1 MTATT
6 DTVRDPIAI
15 RVIDRFNRILVSVA
29 AVVTLVLLAHMVADV
44 AGRYLANRP
53 IAGTLEYVT
62 YWWMPLIVFLALGWA
77 QYRSEHINVTLLTET
92 LSDRSRRVAETLA
105 DGLSAVVVIILGV
118 FAFQGAEHAFE
129 ISEAALGTATVL
141 IWPAKFI
148 VVVGLVGL
156 LLQLAATVYR
166 RWTTGVPDA
175 AESESGLPNGGIE

>member
-1 MTATT
+1 MTANT

-15 RVIDRFNRILVSVA
+15 RVIDRINRILVSVA
-29 AVVTLVLLAHMVADV
+29 AAVTIVLMLHMVVDV

-62 YWWMPLIVFLALGWA
+62 FWWMPLIVFLALGWA

-92 LSDRSRRVAETLA
+92 LPDRARRVAETIA
-105 DGLSAVVVIILGV
+105 DGISIVVVIILAV
-118 FAFQGAEHAFE
+118 FAFQGAEHSFA

-141 IWPAKFI
+141 IWPTKF
-148 VVVGLVGL
+148 VVVLGLAGL
-156 LLQLAATVYR
+156 LLQLGATVYR
-166 RWTTGVPDA
+166 RFTTGIPDA